1 MYGGIHYL
9 EKQLKQKKNKVNYSD
24 SAAFQTWLQEF
35 INEGT
40 TKQHIRED
48 QMQNQTVLSQIRYI
62 FKEQPQFYTQCPIS
76 D

>member
-24 SAAFQTWLQEF
+24 SAAFQTWLQAF

-48 QMQNQTVLSQIRYI
+48 QMQNQTVLSQLRYI
-62 FKEQPQFYTQCPIS
+62 FKEQQCPIS